1 MEELCKKYPKL
12 RSIKFVVE
20 AFKDNNKKNKDAT
33 YSAFKK
39 DINSIGLD
47 PEEYETVIK
56 WFCDTMEY

>member
-20 AFKDNNKKNKDAT
+20 AFKDKKNKDAT

-56 WFCDTMEY
+56 WFCDTMEH